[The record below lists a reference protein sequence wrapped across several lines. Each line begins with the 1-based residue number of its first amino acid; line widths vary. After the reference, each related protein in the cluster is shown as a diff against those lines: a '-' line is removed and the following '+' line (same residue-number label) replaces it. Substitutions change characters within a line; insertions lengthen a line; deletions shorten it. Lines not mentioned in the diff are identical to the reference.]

1 MLSVLV
7 VVTDLLAHQAF
18 QMAFVEN
25 DDMVEQVAAA
35 VAGPSLRDTVLPWTP
50 ETGSLWLDAASHC
63 SEQCAAG
70 HAQ

>member
-25 DDMVEQVAAA
+25 DDMVEQVVAA
-35 VAGPSLRDTVLPWTP
+35 VTDPSLRDTILPQTP
-50 ETGSLWLDAASHC
+50 EAASLWLDAEALYC
-63 SEQCAAG
+63 VG
-70 HAQ
+70 HFVIEL